1 MNEAY
6 QLENIDLKKELDE
19 AIKTMKFGSIT
30 VLVQDGEIV
39 ELDITNKKR
48 KKKSQGQVIPAQIKS
63 IK

>member
-30 VLVQDGEIV
+30 VHVQDGEIV

-48 KKKSQGQVIPAQIKS
+48 KKKSQGQVIPTQIKS

>member
-48 KKKSQGQVIPAQIKS
+48 KKKNQGQVIPAQIKP

>member
-6 QLENIDLKKELDE
+6 QLENVDLKKELDE

-48 KKKSQGQVIPAQIKS
+48 KKKSKVG
-63 IK
+63 

>member
-30 VLVQDGEIV
+30 VHVQDGEIV

>member
-6 QLENIDLKKELDE
+6 QLENVDLKKELDE

-48 KKKSQGQVIPAQIKS
+48 KKKGQVIPAQIKS